1 MSSRTYQEIPV
12 TTLASGHR
20 LTLPLHR
27 LVGAQAGPTLG
38 ITALVHGDEPLPLAA
53 LKKFLDEIDLANLK
67 GTLLVMPV
75 ANPLAYE
82 AQSRHTPHD
91 GINLNRYFPGAPD
104 GYVTEQIASTIVTQ
118 FLPQVQFLI
127 DLHSGGTYPV
137 VDYAYLSKLR
147 PAMSFA
153 FGTHLLYDGP
163 GYRGTLSGTAE
174 EQKIPAVV
182 VELGGGSY
190 AADSPYIQSGVR
202 GIYNVM
208 KHLGMWDG
216 EPQVPTKQTVVKQM
230 AVVHPHV
237 GGMLYPEIGL
247 DQLGKIIPG
256 GTILGRVYSPYTFEE
271 IEALKAP
278 FERNYMI
285 LLRGMIARVNPG
297 DFAYMCANADIAK

>member
-1 MSSRTYQEIPV
+1 
-12 TTLASGHR
+12 
-20 LTLPLHR
+20 
-27 LVGAQAGPTLG
+27 
-38 ITALVHGDEPLPLAA
+38 
-53 LKKFLDEIDLANLK
+53 
-67 GTLLVMPV
+67 MPV

-82 AQSRHTPHD
+82 GQTRHSPLD

-104 GYVTEQIASTIVTQ
+104 GYVTEQIANAIVTK

-137 VDYAYLSKLR
+137 VDYVYLSKIR

-153 FGTHLLYDGP
+153 FGNSLIYDGP
-163 GYRGTLSGTAE
+163 GYRGTLSGLSE
-174 EQKIPAVV
+174 EQNIPTVV
-182 VELGGGSY
+182 VELGGGNFS
-190 AADSPYIQSGVR
+190 ADDHYVRHGVR

-216 EPQVPTKQTVVKQM
+216 VPEVPATQTVVKQM
-230 AVVHPHV
+230 GVVHPRV

-256 GTILGRVYSPYTFEE
+256 ETVLGRIYSPFTFEE
-271 IEALKAP
+271 IEVLKAP
-278 FERNYMI
+278 FARNYTI

-297 DFAYMCANADIAK
+297 DFAYMCANADVG

>member
-1 MSSRTYQEIPV
+1 MSSRTYEEIPV
-12 TTLASGHR
+12 TTMASGFR

-27 LVGAQAGPTLG
+27 LVGAHAGPTLG
-38 ITALVHGDEPLPLAA
+38 ITASVHGDEPLPLAA
-53 LKKFLDEIDLANLK
+53 LKKFLAEIDLAKLK

-82 AQSRHTPHD
+82 AQLRHTPHD

-104 GYVTEQIASTIVTQ
+104 GYISEQIAHTIVTK

-147 PAMSFA
+147 PEMSFA
-153 FGTHLLYDGP
+153 FGTNLLYDGP

-174 EQKIPAVV
+174 EQKIPTVV

-190 AADSPYIQSGVR
+190 DASNAYISSGVR
-202 GIYNVM
+202 GIYNVV

-216 EPQVPTKQTVVKQM
+216 APEVPAKQTVVKQM
-230 AVVHPHV
+230 AVIHPRV
-237 GGMLYPEIGL
+237 GGILYPETGL
-247 DQLGKIIPG
+247 EQLGKIIPG
-256 GTILGRVYSPYTFEE
+256 GTVLGRVYSPYTFEE
-271 IEALKAP
+271 IEVLKAP
-278 FERNYMI
+278 FERNYTI

-297 DFAYMCANADIAK
+297 DFAYMCANADVA

>member
-1 MSSRTYQEIPV
+1 MSSRHYEEIPV

-20 LTLPLHR
+20 VTLPLHR
-27 LVGAQAGPTLG
+27 LTGDQPGPTLG

-53 LKKFLDEIDLANLK
+53 LRAFFSEIDLARLK
-67 GTLLVMPV
+67 GTLLIMPV

-82 AQSRHTPHD
+82 GQTRHSPVD

-104 GYVTEQIASTIVTQ
+104 GYVTEQIANAIVTK

-137 VDYAYLSKLR
+137 VDYVYLSKIR

-153 FGTHLLYDGP
+153 FGDSLLYDGP
-163 GYRGTLSGTAE
+163 GYRGTLSGMSE
-174 EQKIPAVV
+174 EQNIPTVV

-190 AADSPYIQSGVR
+190 AADDHYVRHGVR
-202 GIYNVM
+202 GIFNVM
-208 KHLGMWDG
+208 KHLGMWEG
-216 EPQVPTKQTVVKQM
+216 VPEVPSVQTVVKQM
-230 AVVHPHV
+230 GVIHPRV
-237 GGMLYPEIGL
+237 GGVLYPEIGL

-256 GTILGRVYSPYTFEE
+256 GTVLGRIYSPYTFEE
-271 IEALKAP
+271 IEVLRAP
-278 FERNYMI
+278 FARNYTI

-297 DFAYMCANADIAK
+297 DFAYMCANADVG

>member
-1 MSSRTYQEIPV
+1 MSSRTYEEIPV
-12 TTLASGHR
+12 TTMASGFR
-20 LTLPLHR
+20 VTLPLHR

-38 ITALVHGDEPLPLAA
+38 ITALVHGDEPLPLSA
-53 LKKFLDEIDLANLK
+53 LKKFLSEIDLAKLK

-104 GYVTEQIASTIVTQ
+104 GYVSEQIANTIVTK

-127 DLHSGGTYPV
+127 DLHSGGVHPV
-137 VDYAYLSKLR
+137 VDYAYLSKIR
-147 PAMSFA
+147 PEMSYA
-153 FGTHLLYDGP
+153 FGTNLLYDGP

-190 AADSPYIQSGVR
+190 DATSHYIQSGVR
-202 GIYNVM
+202 GIYNGM
-208 KHLGMWDG
+208 KYLGMWDG
-216 EPQVPTKQTVVKQM
+216 APEVPAKQTVVKQM
-230 AVVHPHV
+230 GVIHPHV
-237 GGMLYPEIGL
+237 GGVLYPETGL

-256 GTILGRVYSPYTFEE
+256 GTVLGRVYSPYTFEE
-271 IEALKAP
+271 IEVLKAP
-278 FERNYMI
+278 FERNYTI

-297 DFAYMCANADIAK
+297 DFAYMCANADTA